1 MRELLFFK
9 PYFKQVLWGGHKM
22 REFYGYPIPG
32 DDTGEAW
39 VISANPHGLS
49 VVREGTYAGQ
59 DLASLWKNHRELFGN
74 LPMDEFPLLVKVI
87 DANDHLS
94 IQVHPDDTYAFSK
107 EHGGRGKT
115 ECWYI
120 LDCDEGA
127 DIIIGHHAQTEEELK
142 AMIEAGEWDQLLR
155 SFPIHKG
162 DFFYIPSGTVHAIR
176 KGTLILEIQQNSDI
190 TYRLY
195 DYGRLQ
201 NGKPRELH
209 LQQSMDVITCPHRD
223 PETVGEFT
231 DHGTYKSRALVK
243 CRYFTVNQWS
253 IAKEAEIMQ
262 DQPFMLADV
271 IFGTGTIDGT
281 PVKAGDHM
289 LIPCG
294 YGRMHVEGQ
303 LELIT
308 TYLTDSQDETAAR

>member
-1 MRELLFFK
+1 MRELIFFQPFFK
-9 PYFKQVLWGGHKM
+9 EVIWGGHKM

-39 VISANPHGLS
+39 VISANPHGQS
-49 VVREGTYAGQ
+49 VVRGGTYDGQ
-59 DLASLWKNHRELFGN
+59 DLQTLWEQHGELFGN
-74 LPMDEFPLLVKVI
+74 LSMKEFPLLVKVI

-94 IQVHPDDTYAFSK
+94 IQVHPDDDYAYTY
-107 EHGGRGKT
+107 ENGGQGKT

-127 DIIIGHHAQTEEELK
+127 DIIIGHHAQTKQELE
-142 AMIEAGEWDQLLR
+142 AMIEAGQWDQLLR

-209 LQQSMDVITCPHRD
+209 LQKSMDVIACPHKD
-223 PETVGEFT
+223 PQTVGPLT
-231 DHGTYKSRALVK
+231 DHGIYASRVMVESP
-243 CRYFTVNQWS
+243 YFTVEQYQ
-253 IAKEAEIMQ
+253 IRTEAELVQ
-262 DQPFMLADV
+262 DHPFLLVDV
-271 IFGTGTIDGT
+271 AFGSGTLDGT
-281 PVKAGDHM
+281 PVKAGDH
-289 LIPCG
+289 LLVPAG
-294 YGRMHVEGQ
+294 YGTLHAEGEM
-303 LELIT
+303 ELIT
-308 TYLTDSQDETAAR
+308 TFLTGADSVSEKA